1 MRMNTMGVILY
12 GFEVTV
18 VSDINMRYVIKKVV
32 LARNEYDAVLEMARY
47 LSSDFN
53 FHFDD
58 YEVVKVV
65 NVD

>member
-1 MRMNTMGVILY
+1 MRMDTRGVMLS

-18 VSDINMRYVIKKVV
+18 VTDINVYYVIKKVV
-32 LARNEYDAVLEMARY
+32 RARNEYDAVLEMARY

>member
-12 GFEVTV
+12 AFEVTV

-32 LARNEYDAVLEMARY
+32 FARNEYDAVLEMVSY

-65 NVD
+65 KVD

>member
-1 MRMNTMGVILY
+1 MDTRGVMLS

-18 VSDINMRYVIKKVV
+18 VTDINVYYVIKKVV
-32 LARNEYDAVLEMARY
+32 RARNEYDAVLEMARY

>member
-18 VSDINMRYVIKKVV
+18 VTDINVYYVIKKVV
-32 LARNEYDAVLEMARY
+32 RARNEYDAVLEMASY

-65 NVD
+65 KVD

>member
-1 MRMNTMGVILY
+1 MDTRGVMLSW
-12 GFEVTV
+12 FEVTI

-32 LARNEYDAVLEMARY
+32 SARNEYDAVLEIASY

-53 FHFDD
+53 FNFDD

-65 NVD
+65 KVD